1 QALGTCMWLIEE
13 RSPRWW
19 ARPFLVFGVNPI
31 VAFVGAE
38 ATARLLYSV
47 IRVSYQGET
56 VPLQAAI
63 YRSAFASWLPP
74 EAASLAFAVAFV
86 LFWYVVL
93 DLLYRRGVVI
103 RI

>member
-1 QALGTCMWLIEE
+1 
-13 RSPRWW
+13 
-19 ARPFLVFGVNPI
+19 
-31 VAFVGAE
+31 
-38 ATARLLYSV
+38 
-47 IRVSYQGET
+47 